1 MDAGEG
7 RDAWPAD
14 LSAWRIDGADVVS
27 HGRDDEERPGR
38 DSLGNPGRV
47 RVTRAS
53 GRLRITEPRTA
64 LVARYQE
71 RGLKPIRVTAAETEL
86 VTPRDAA
93 AAAGADPF
101 LLERSVSVVVR
112 GREFPG
118 AQRAA
123 VEAKLATVR
132 REAADASTSPER
144 RAAAEKM
151 LRDLEEG
158 LASVIDVRAVERR
171 FLPAVSVADPVESM
185 GTVVALRAGSRIRY
199 SVGSV
204 RPAEGEDVT
213 EDPMVFHLL
222 ALGAREVVML
232 YTGGVHGQ
240 RHVRDL
246 DGSVVHNAWFANR
259 ERVRTDATAPWIG
272 RRLFRSLADTGRG
285 EIVIHR
291 RRDAAP
297 VEVTVAERVVH
308 PLCVDGTMT
317 EVPALRCVTA
327 CEDEMIVLDDAANPL
342 VLRLVEAGA
351 ELLRTVDA
359 VHTEPLPEFAC
370 VPLLAAEPVAAE

>member
-1 MDAGEG
+1 MDAREG
-7 RDAWPAD
+7 CESWPAD
-14 LSAWRIDGADVVS
+14 LSAWRIDGAGVVS
-27 HGRDDEERPGR
+27 HGRDEEERPGR

-47 RVTRAS
+47 RVTRAT
-53 GRLRITEPRTA
+53 GRLRITEPRAA
-64 LVARYQE
+64 LVAHYQG
-71 RGLKPIRVTAAETEL
+71 RGLRPIRATAAETEL
-86 VTPRDAA
+86 VTPRDAVTTPD
-93 AAAGADPF
+93 ADPF
-101 LLERSVSVVVR
+101 LLERAVSVVVR

-123 VEAKLATVR
+123 VQAKLATVR
-132 REAADASTSPER
+132 READDASTPADR
-144 RAAAEKM
+144 RAAAEKIA
-151 LRDLEEG
+151 RDLEDG
-158 LASVIDVRAVERR
+158 LATVVDVKSVERR
-171 FLPAVSVADPVESM
+171 FLPAVSVADPVESV

-199 SVGSV
+199 SVG
-204 RPAEGEDVT
+204 PAKPVEGEDVT

-222 ALGAREVVML
+222 ALGAREAVVL

-272 RRLFRSLADTGRG
+272 RRLFRSLAESGRG
-285 EIVIHR
+285 EVVIHR

-297 VEVTVAERVVH
+297 IEVTVVERVVH
-308 PLCVDGTMT
+308 PLQVDGRMC
-317 EVPALRCVTA
+317 EFPALRCTTA
-327 CEDEMIVLDDAANPL
+327 CEDEMVVLDDAENPL

-359 VHTEPLPEFAC
+359 VHTEPLPDFAC
-370 VPLLAAEPVAAE
+370 VPVTAAEPVAAE

>member
-1 MDAGEG
+1 MDAP
-7 RDAWPAD
+7 RDRESWPAD
-14 LSAWRIDGADVVS
+14 LSEWRIDGADVVS

-47 RVTRAS
+47 RVTRAN
-53 GRLRITEPRTA
+53 GRQRITEPRAA
-64 LVARYQE
+64 LVARYQQ
-71 RGLKPIRVTAAETEL
+71 RGLRPIRVTAAETEL
-86 VTPRDAA
+86 VSPRDALA
-93 AAAGADPF
+93 TADADPF
-101 LLERSVSVVVR
+101 LLERAVSVVVR

-132 REAADASTSPER
+132 REASDASTSAER

-151 LRDLEEG
+151 LLDLAEG
-158 LASVIDVRAVERR
+158 LATVVDVRNVERR
-171 FLPAVSVADPVESM
+171 FLPAVCVAGPVESV

-199 SVGSV
+199 SVGPA

-213 EDPMVFHLL
+213 EDPMVFHVL
-222 ALGAREVVML
+222 ALGAREAVVL

-240 RHVRDL
+240 RHLRDL
-246 DGSVVHNAWFANR
+246 EDSVVHNAWFANR

-272 RRLFRSLADTGRG
+272 RRLFRSLAETGRG
-285 EIVIHR
+285 DVVIHR
-291 RRDAAP
+291 RRDEAP
-297 VEVTVAERVVH
+297 IEVTVAGRVVH
-308 PLCVDGTMT
+308 ALCVDGRMA

-327 CEDEMIVLDDAANPL
+327 CEDEMVVLDDAANPL

-359 VHTEPLPEFAC
+359 VYTEPLPEFAC
-370 VPLLAAEPVAAE
+370 VPMLAVESLATE